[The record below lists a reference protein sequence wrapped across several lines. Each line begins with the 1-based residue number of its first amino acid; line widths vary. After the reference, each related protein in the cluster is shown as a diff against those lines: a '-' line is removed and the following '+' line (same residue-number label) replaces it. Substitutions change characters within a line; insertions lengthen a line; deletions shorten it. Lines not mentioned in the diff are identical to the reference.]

1 MFALLYLFVEHK
13 MVKADVSIVVKGFI
27 AGQNSWVLLPD
38 DNRLCWGQIFPI
50 KVQAGLIFELRG
62 FILNEHRPG
71 TTHVSCAGSL
81 LSKGQEEALIFIGTG
96 GVDGYSAS

>member
-1 MFALLYLFVEHK
+1 MLAVPYLFVEHK
-13 MVKADVSIVVKGFI
+13 MVKADISIIVQCFI
-27 AGQNSWVLLPD
+27 ASQNSWVLLPD